1 MGSWVTLPPISATE
15 ESKALNEL
23 ARGIASLSFKGT
35 SRSFAISAL
44 DEGSAQGPKT
54 LLSKTLLSLGV
65 DIVDLSGAPLPVVH
79 MATHNATTSGS
90 ALVVKRDTAGML

>member
-1 MGSWVTLPPISATE
+1 MPPISITE

-79 MATHNATTSGS
+79 MATYNTTTSGS
-90 ALVVKRDTAGML
+90 ALVVKRDTAGTL